1 MVTKVNG
8 NSTSTFGGNIDVTG
22 NSTSTFGGAITANN
36 VGSGILQ
43 VVNKVISTQGSQT
56 IGTTDTQIGTG
67 SDFEISITPKG
78 AGSKFIVS
86 ARWFGE
92 VDTAWSVVFNI
103 QRDGVRI
110 NTDGATASNRLGLS
124 MATQTYVDVDNAT
137 TPEIMNVQT
146 VDSTG
151 SAIGTAITYTLV
163 AASNVSKTMWTNK
176 GFAAAGELGVSELM
190 IMEVAA

>member
-8 NSTSTFGGNIDVTG
+8 NSTSTFGGAI
-22 NSTSTFGGAITANN
+22 STGGAVTASN

-43 VVNKVISTQGSQT
+43 VVNKTISTQGSQT

-67 SDFEISITPKG
+67 TDFDISITPKG
-78 AGSKFIVS
+78 NGSKFIVS

-92 VDTAWSVVFNI
+92 VETAWNVVFNI
-103 QRDGVRI
+103 HRDGVRI
-110 NTDGATASNRLGLS
+110 NTGGLTTNIFGLS
-124 MATQTYVDVDNAT
+124 MATQTYITTNNSS
-137 TPEIMNVQT
+137 TPEIMNLQT

-151 SAIGTAITYTLV
+151 STIGTAITYTLV
-163 AASNVSKTMWTNK
+163 ASSNSSRTMWTNRCFTT
-176 GFAAAGELGVSELM
+176 GHEEGISELM

>member
-8 NSTSTFGGNIDVTG
+8 NSTSTFGGAI
-22 NSTSTFGGAITANN
+22 STGGAVTASN

-67 SDFEISITPKG
+67 TDFDISITPKG
-78 AGSKFIVS
+78 NGSKFIVT

-92 VDTAWSVVFNI
+92 ADTVWNIVFNI
-103 QRDGVRI
+103 HRDGVRI
-110 NTDGATASNRLGLS
+110 NTGGSTNNRLGLS
-124 MATQTYVDVDNAT
+124 MATQTYITTNNSS
-137 TPEIMNVQT
+137 TPEMMHLQT

-151 SAIGTAITYTLV
+151 STVDAPITYTLV
-163 AASNVSKTMWTNK
+163 AAGLNPYTMWTNRCFTT
-176 GFAAAGELGVSELM
+176 GHEEGISELM

>member
-1 MVTKVNG
+1 MVTKVKG
-8 NSTSTFGGNIDVTG
+8 ND
-22 NSTSTFGGAITANN
+22 TSTFGGAISASN

-43 VVNKVISTQGSQT
+43 VVNKTISTQGSQT

-67 SDFEISITPKG
+67 TDFDISITPKG
-78 AGSKFIVS
+78 NGSKFVVS

-92 VDTAWSVVFNI
+92 VVSAWDVVFNI

-124 MATQTYVDVDNAT
+124 MATQTYGQVTNDDT
-137 TPEIMNVQT
+137 TPEIMYLQT

-151 SAIGTAITYTLV
+151 STIGTAITYTLV
-163 AASNVSKTMWTNK
+163 ASGSSNRVMWTNRTFL
-176 GFAAAGELGVSELM
+176 GVEYGVSEL
-190 IMEVAA
+190 IVMEVAA